1 MSRWSA
7 GWRTRKYA
15 SRANERLVD
24 VRDNCDSVR
33 ICSISGLGIGPDVT
47 IVVRLDE
54 PYD

>member
-1 MSRWSA
+1 MNHWSA

-15 SRANERLVD
+15 RRANERLVD
-24 VRDNCDSVR
+24 VYNGCDSVR

-54 PYD
+54 PSD